1 MAEIV
6 QMLALTP
13 TMEEG
18 TIFKWNFQEGDKI
31 EEGDIVCEVE
41 TDKATM
47 EFESFFTGT
56 LLKIMAPQG
65 ERVSVSAPIAIVGE
79 EGEDISQLIE
89 TAKSHESETPKE
101 TPAAVEETP
110 TATAPKAEVQEIPAA
125 PINTPGG
132 RIRISPLAKKLAAE
146 LRIDYSTITGSG
158 PGGRIVKK
166 DIENYKSAPGPITT
180 APGKTLGA
188 KTEPLAGK
196 RKVIAQRLSESKFSA
211 PHYYLKASADFTRIE
226 EARELLK
233 ARQNISINSFIMK
246 IAAEVIKNH
255 PVINSSLEGDNMVT
269 HGSIDT
275 AIAVSLDDGLIT
287 PVIRDCGNKKIAQID
302 SEMKSLVELARE
314 NKLMPDQ
321 FTGATFTISNLGNWG
336 VEEFTAIINPPGS
349 AILAI
354 GAIIDTPV
362 VRGGEIVIRP
372 MVKLTLSCDH
382 RIIDGAVGGTFLSDL
397 KDAFENPALA
407 LF

>member
-18 TIFKWNFQEGDKI
+18 TIFKWNFQEGEKI

-56 LLKIMAPQG
+56 LLKIMVPEG
-65 ERVSVSAPIAIVGE
+65 DRVSVSDPIAIVGE

-125 PINTPGG
+125 PVNTPTG

-146 LRIDYSTITGSG
+146 LRIDYSTVQGSG
-158 PGGRIVKK
+158 PGGRIIKK
-166 DIENYKSAPGPITT
+166 DIENYKSAPASMAT
-180 APGKTLGA
+180 APRPTLSDRV
-188 KTEPLAGK
+188 EPLGTK

-211 PHYYLKASADFTRIE
+211 PHYYLKVSADFTRIV

-233 ARQNISINSFIMK
+233 SRQNISINSFIMK
-246 IAAEVIKNH
+246 VAAEVIKNH
-255 PVINSSLEGDNMVT
+255 PIINSSIEGENMVT
-269 HGSIDT
+269 HGSIDI

-302 SEMKSLVELARE
+302 DEMKELVELARA
-314 NKLMPDQ
+314 NKLTPDQ
-321 FTGATFTISNLGNWG
+321 FTGATFTVSNLGNWG

-354 GAIIDTPV
+354 GAMIDTPV
-362 VRGGEIVIRP
+362 VREGEVVIRP
-372 MVKLTLSCDH
+372 MVKFTLSCDH
-382 RIIDGAVGGTFLSDL
+382 RIIDGAVGGAFMGDL